1 MDADVQKADVHLP
14 DPLANLIKL
23 RELVFDRRIAR
34 GKILR
39 VGGPALR
46 IPVIRRDIADR
57 GQLES
62 ADMGVLIYMAGI
74 ALVRDDVIQRYL
86 TQSRTVF
93 KAFPLDF
100 GVAEKGLLGGFRNM
114 KAAVQIASAVE
125 FKFIEQDGMLG
136 LKAGEAAA
144 AAVVEIIVI
153 VRQPGEF
160 EVVLDHV
167 VGQALRI
174 GQAAALKR
182 MPAVQH
188 LPRPA
193 RGFLAILLA

>member
-14 DPLANLIKL
+14 DLIKL

-74 ALVRDDVIQRYL
+74 ALVRDDVVQRYL
-86 TQSRTVF
+86 TQARPFSR
-93 KAFPLDF
+93 
-100 GVAEKGLLGGFRNM
+100 RSRS
-114 KAAVQIASAVE
+114 ISA
-125 FKFIEQDGMLG
+125 
-136 LKAGEAAA
+136 
-144 AAVVEIIVI
+144 
-153 VRQPGEF
+153 
-160 EVVLDHV
+160 
-167 VGQALRI
+167 
-174 GQAAALKR
+174 
-182 MPAVQH
+182 
-188 LPRPA
+188 
-193 RGFLAILLA
+193 